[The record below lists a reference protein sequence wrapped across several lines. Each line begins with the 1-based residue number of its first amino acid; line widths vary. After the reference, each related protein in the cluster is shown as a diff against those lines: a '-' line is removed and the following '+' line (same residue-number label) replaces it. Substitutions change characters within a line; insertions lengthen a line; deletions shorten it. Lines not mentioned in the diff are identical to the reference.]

1 MITDIAPRRA
11 SAWPCTVATMKKWVV
26 PENSNK
32 RVQRASRMI
41 GKGTGTPEE
50 IREARDVLSN
60 YRLAHA
66 FPLNAVTVTV
76 RQRALA
82 VNPNAVVAERRK
94 RLPTILDKLKRHP
107 TMSVTTMQ
115 DLGGCRV
122 VFGTVAEVDELV
134 RVLVDLPRSKNRVK
148 KVYDYLRGDPGP
160 RDSGYRG
167 VHLVYEY
174 GASKKEYH
182 GLRIELQVRTLLQ
195 HAWATAVETMD
206 LFSGS
211 ELKYGKGDAD
221 VLRFFV
227 LVGSLMAYEEG
238 TTPVPGAEGTREEL
252 AAELAHLEANVGVLE
267 RLRGYAAIVGE
278 HAKTDRRNTLTLEL
292 WRTEGRL
299 TVTVH
304 ETLAAAED
312 RITELEALDDEN
324 LDAVL
329 INIARISQLRDAYPN
344 YFADTGRFTEFVVAC
359 LSAQHSHATFQAHTQ
374 DSLSH
379 NI

>member
-1 MITDIAPRRA
+1 MRA
-11 SAWPCTVATMKKWVV
+11 GTVTAMKKWVV
-26 PENSNK
+26 PEHSNK
-32 RVQRASRMI
+32 AVQRASRTI

-50 IREARDVLSN
+50 IQSARAVLSN

-76 RQRALA
+76 RQRAFD

-122 VFGTVAEVDELV
+122 VFGTVAEVERLV
-134 RVLVDLPRSKNRVK
+134 AILRDLPRSKNRVK
-148 KVYDYLRGDPGP
+148 KVYDYLRDDPGP

-174 GASKKEYH
+174 GASKKEYK

-211 ELKYGKGDAD
+211 ELKYGKGDPD

-227 LVGSLMAYEEG
+227 LVASLMAHEEG
-238 TTPVPGAEGTREEL
+238 TAPVPGAEGSTKEL
-252 AAELAHLEANVGVLE
+252 AAELARLEADVGVLE
-267 RLRGYAAIVGE
+267 RLRGYASIVGE
-278 HAKTDRRNTLTLEL
+278 HARTDRRNTLTLEL
-292 WRTEGRL
+292 WRSEGIL

-304 ETLAAAED
+304 ETLADAEA
-312 RITELEALDDEN
+312 RITELEAMDDED

-344 YFADTGRFTEFVVAC
+344 YFADTGRFAEFVE
-359 LSAQHSHATFQAHTQ
+359 SR
-374 DSLSH
+374 
-379 NI
+379 I

>member
-1 MITDIAPRRA
+1 
-11 SAWPCTVATMKKWVV
+11 MKRWVV
-26 PENSNK
+26 PEHSNK
-32 RVQRASRMI
+32 AVQRASRVV
-41 GKGTGTPEE
+41 GKGTGTDEE
-50 IREARDVLSN
+50 VQAARDVLSN

-94 RLPTILDKLKRHP
+94 RLPTIIDKLKRHP

-122 VFGTVAEVDELV
+122 IFETVAEVDELV
-134 RVLVDLPRSKNRVK
+134 RILEGSPRTKNRVK
-148 KVYDYLRGDPGP
+148 KVYDYLRDDPGP
-160 RDSGYRG
+160 RESGYRG

-174 GASKKEYH
+174 GASKREYH
-182 GLRIELQVRTLLQ
+182 GLRIELQVRTQLQ

-211 ELKYGKGDAD
+211 ELKYGKGDPD
-221 VLRFFV
+221 LLRFFV
-227 LVGSLMAYEEG
+227 LVASLMAHEEG
-238 TTPVPGAEGTREEL
+238 TAPVPGAENAPEKL
-252 AAELAHLEANVGVLE
+252 AAELARLEKRVGVLG
-267 RLRGYAAIVGE
+267 RLQGYAAIVGE

-292 WRTEGRL
+292 LRREGQL

-304 ETLAAAED
+304 ETLADAEA
-312 RITELEALDDEN
+312 RLTALEALNDEN

-344 YFADTGRFTEFVVAC
+344 YFADTSRFAQFVQGH
-359 LSAQHSHATFQAHTQ
+359 L
-374 DSLSH
+374 DSRRRTA
-379 NI
+379 

>member
-1 MITDIAPRRA
+1 
-11 SAWPCTVATMKKWVV
+11 MKKWVV
-26 PENSNK
+26 PEHSNK
-32 RVQRASRMI
+32 AVQRASRTI
-41 GKGTGTPEE
+41 GRGTGTPEE
-50 IREARDVLSN
+50 VQAARAVLSN

-76 RQRALA
+76 RQRALD

-94 RLPTILDKLKRHP
+94 RLPTILDKLRRHP

-122 VFGTVAEVDELV
+122 VFHSVAEVEKLV
-134 RVLVDLPRSKNRVK
+134 AILRDLPRSKNRVK
-148 KVYDYLRGDPGP
+148 KVYDYLRDDPGP

-174 GASKKEYH
+174 GASKKEYK

-211 ELKYGKGDAD
+211 ELKYGKGDPD

-227 LVGSLMAYEEG
+227 LVASLMAHEEG
-238 TTPVPGAEGTREEL
+238 TAPVPGAEGSTEEL
-252 AAELAHLEANVGVLE
+252 AAELMRLEMDVGVLE
-267 RLRGYAAIVGE
+267 RLRGYASIVGE
-278 HAKTDRRNTLTLEL
+278 HARTDRRNTLTLEL
-292 WRTEGRL
+292 WRSEGIL

-304 ETLAAAED
+304 ETLADAEA
-312 RITELEALDDEN
+312 RITELEAMDDED

-344 YFADTGRFTEFVVAC
+344 YFADTGRFTDFVE
-359 LSAQHSHATFQAHTQ
+359 SR
-374 DSLSH
+374 
-379 NI
+379 I

>member
-1 MITDIAPRRA
+1 MLAA
-11 SAWPCTVATMKKWVV
+11 MKKWVM
-26 PENSNK
+26 PEHSNK
-32 RVQRASRMI
+32 AVQRASRTI

-50 IREARDVLSN
+50 IQAARDVLSN

-76 RQRALA
+76 RQRALDI
-82 VNPNAVVAERRK
+82 NPNAVVAERRK

-122 VFGTVAEVDELV
+122 VLDSVSEVEDLV
-134 RVLVDLPRSKNRVK
+134 TILRDSPRAKNRVK
-148 KVYDYLRGDPGP
+148 RVYNYLREDPGP

-174 GASKKEYH
+174 GASKPEYQ
-182 GLRIELQVRTLLQ
+182 GLRIKLQVRTRLQ

-211 ELKYGKGDAD
+211 ELKYGKGDPA

-227 LVGSLMAYEEG
+227 LVGSLMAHEEG
-238 TTPVPGAEGTREEL
+238 TAPVPGADGPLVEL
-252 AAELAHLEANVGVLE
+252 TSELRHLEAEIGVLD
-267 RLRGYAAIVGE
+267 RLRGYASIVGE

-292 WRTEGRL
+292 RRQEGHL

-304 ETLAAAED
+304 ETLADAES
-312 RITELEALDDEN
+312 RLTVLEALDDDD

-344 YFADTGRFTEFVVAC
+344 YFADTSRFTDFVT
-359 LSAQHSHATFQAHTQ
+359 SRTGSH
-374 DSLSH
+374 
-379 NI
+379 

>member
-1 MITDIAPRRA
+1 
-11 SAWPCTVATMKKWVV
+11 MKRWVV

-32 RVQRASRMI
+32 AVQRASRTI

-50 IREARDVLSN
+50 IQAARDVLSN

-76 RQRALA
+76 KQRALD

-122 VFGTVAEVDELV
+122 VYESVAEVDELV
-134 RVLVDLPRSKNRVK
+134 AVLPDLPRSKNRVTR
-148 KVYDYLRGDPGP
+148 VYDYLRGDPGP

-174 GASKKEYH
+174 GASKSEYH
-182 GLRIELQVRTLLQ
+182 GLRIELQVRTQLQ

-211 ELKYGKGDAD
+211 ELKYGKGDPE
-221 VLRFFV
+221 VLRYFV
-227 LVGSLMAYEEG
+227 LVSSLMAYEEG
-238 TTPVPGAEGTREEL
+238 TTPVPGADGPAEDLT
-252 AAELAHLEANVGVLE
+252 AELAELEERVGILQ
-267 RLRGYAAIVGE
+267 RLRGYESIVGE
-278 HAKTDRRNTLTLEL
+278 HAKTDRRNALTLEL
-292 WRTEGRL
+292 RRREGIL

-304 ETLAAAED
+304 ETLAEAEA
-312 RITELEALDDEN
+312 RLTELEALDDDN

-344 YFADTGRFTEFVVAC
+344 YYAETGRFKDFVASR
-359 LSAQHSHATFQAHTQ
+359 LDGLAS
-374 DSLSH
+374 
-379 NI
+379 

>member
-1 MITDIAPRRA
+1 
-11 SAWPCTVATMKKWVV
+11 MKTWVI
-26 PENSNK
+26 PEHSNK
-32 RVQRASRMI
+32 AVQRASRTI

-50 IREARDVLSN
+50 IRAARNILSN

-76 RQRALA
+76 RQRALN

-94 RLPTILDKLKRHP
+94 RLPTILDKLRRHP

-122 VFGTVAEVDELV
+122 VLESVAEVEELV
-134 RVLVDLPRSKNRVK
+134 TVLRDLPRSKNRVK
-148 KVYDYLRGDPGP
+148 RVYDYLRDDPGP

-167 VHLVYEY
+167 IHLVYEY
-174 GASKKEYH
+174 GASKKEYQ

-211 ELKYGKGDAD
+211 ELKYGKGDPD

-227 LVGSLMAYEEG
+227 LVGSLMAYEEK
-238 TTPVPGAEGTREEL
+238 TALVPGAQGSAQEL
-252 AAELAHLEANVGVLE
+252 ADELRRLEANVGVLD
-267 RLRGYAAIVGE
+267 RLRGYASIVGE

-292 WRTEGRL
+292 RRREGLL

-304 ETLAAAED
+304 ETLAEAEA
-312 RITELEALDDEN
+312 RLTELEAQDDDN

-344 YFADTGRFTEFVVAC
+344 YFADTGRFTDFVASRISEPEAG
-359 LSAQHSHATFQAHTQ
+359 SAV
-374 DSLSH
+374 
-379 NI
+379 

>member
-1 MITDIAPRRA
+1 
-11 SAWPCTVATMKKWVV
+11 MKKWVV
-26 PENSNK
+26 PEHSNK
-32 RVQRASRMI
+32 RVQRASRTI
-41 GKGTGTPEE
+41 GKGTGTPDE
-50 IREARDVLSN
+50 INEARDILSN

-66 FPLNAVTVTV
+66 FPLNAVTMTV
-76 RQRALA
+76 RQRALD
-82 VNPNAVVAERRK
+82 VNPDAVVAERRK

-122 VFGTVAEVDELV
+122 VFKSIAEVEELV
-134 RVLVDLPRSKNRVK
+134 GVLVDLPRSKNRVT
-148 KVYDYLRGDPGP
+148 KVYDYLREDPGP
-160 RDSGYRG
+160 RSSGYRG
-167 VHLVYEY
+167 IHLVYEY

-182 GLRIELQVRTLLQ
+182 GLRIELQVRTRLQ

-227 LVGSLMAYEEG
+227 LVASLMAHEEG
-238 TTPVPGAEGTREEL
+238 TAPVPGAVGTPEEL
-252 AAELAHLEANVGVLE
+252 AVELARLETDVGVLE

-278 HAKTDRRNTLTLEL
+278 HARTDRRNTLTLEL
-292 WRTEGRL
+292 WRSKSRL

-304 ETLAAAED
+304 ETLADAEA
-312 RITELEALDDEN
+312 RITELESLDNED

-344 YFADTGRFTEFVVAC
+344 YFADTGRFTEFVT
-359 LSAQHSHATFQAHTQ
+359 SR
-374 DSLSH
+374 
-379 NI
+379 I

>member
-1 MITDIAPRRA
+1 
-11 SAWPCTVATMKKWVV
+11 MKKWVV
-26 PENSNK
+26 PENSKK
-32 RVQRASRMI
+32 RVRRASRTI
-41 GKGTGTPEE
+41 GEGTGTPEE
-50 IREARDVLSN
+50 IREAREVLSN

-66 FPLNAVTVTV
+66 FPLNAVTTTV
-76 RQRALA
+76 RKRALD

-122 VFGTVAEVDELV
+122 VFDTVAEVDKLV
-134 RVLVDLPRSKNRVK
+134 SILEELPRSKNHVT
-148 KVYDYLRGDPGP
+148 KVYDYLRDEPGP

-174 GASKKEYH
+174 GASKTEYH
-182 GLRIELQVRTLLQ
+182 GLKIELQVRTQLQ
-195 HAWATAVETMD
+195 HAWATAIETMD

-211 ELKYGKGDAD
+211 ELKYGKGDEEL
-221 VLRFFV
+221 LRFFV

-238 TTPVPGAEGTREEL
+238 TTPVPSAEGTREEL
-252 AAELAHLEANVGVLE
+252 AAELARLEASVGVLE
-267 RLRGYAAIVGE
+267 RLQGYAAIVGE

-292 WRTEGRL
+292 LRNEGQL

-304 ETLAAAED
+304 ETLAAAEA

-344 YFADTGRFTEFVVAC
+344 YFADTGRFTEFVGAC
-359 LSAQHSHATFQAHTQ
+359 L
-374 DSLSH
+374 
-379 NI
+379 

>member
-1 MITDIAPRRA
+1 M
-11 SAWPCTVATMKKWVV
+11 
-26 PENSNK
+26 
-32 RVQRASRMI
+32 
-41 GKGTGTPEE
+41 
-50 IREARDVLSN
+50 
-60 YRLAHA
+60 
-66 FPLNAVTVTV
+66 
-76 RQRALA
+76 
-82 VNPNAVVAERRK
+82 
-94 RLPTILDKLKRHP
+94 
-107 TMSVTTMQ
+107 
-115 DLGGCRV
+115 
-122 VFGTVAEVDELV
+122 VFDTVAEVEELV
-134 RVLVDLPRSKNRVK
+134 SVLVDLPRSKNRVK
-148 KVYDYLRGDPGP
+148 KVYNYLRDDPGP
-160 RDSGYRG
+160 RDSGYRC

-182 GLRIELQVRTLLQ
+182 GLRIELQVRTRLQ

-211 ELKYGKGDAD
+211 ELKYGKGEAD

-252 AAELAHLEANVGVLE
+252 AAELARLETNVGVLE

-292 WRTEGRL
+292 WRTEGQL

-304 ETLAAAED
+304 ETLAAAEA
-312 RITELEALDDEN
+312 RITELEALDNED

-344 YFADTGRFTEFVVAC
+344 YYADTGRFTEFVVAC
-359 LSAQHSHATFQAHTQ
+359 LTDRSRMS
-374 DSLSH
+374 
-379 NI
+379 

>member
-1 MITDIAPRRA
+1 
-11 SAWPCTVATMKKWVV
+11 MKRWVV
-26 PENSNK
+26 PEYSNK
-32 RVQRASRMI
+32 AVQRASRVI
-41 GKGTGTPEE
+41 GKGTGTSDELQA
-50 IREARDVLSN
+50 ARDVLSN

-76 RQRALA
+76 RQHALDL
-82 VNPNAVVAERRK
+82 NPNAVVAERRK
-94 RLPTILDKLKRHP
+94 RLPTIVDKLKRHP

-122 VFGTVAEVDELV
+122 VFETVAEVEELAEI
-134 RVLVDLPRSKNRVK
+134 LVDLPRSKNRVA
-148 KVYDYLRGDPGP
+148 KVYDYLRDAPGP

-182 GLRIELQVRTLLQ
+182 GLRIELQVRTQLQ

-211 ELKYGKGDAD
+211 ELKYGKGDRD
-221 VLRFFV
+221 TLRFFV
-227 LVGSLMAYEEG
+227 LVASLMAREED
-238 TTPVPGAEGTREEL
+238 TAPVPGAEGTLDELTDEL
-252 AAELAHLEANVGVLE
+252 AQLEERVSVLG

-278 HAKTDRRNTLTLEL
+278 HARTDRRNALTLEL
-292 WRTEGRL
+292 LRREGQL

-304 ETLAAAED
+304 ETLADAEA
-312 RITELEALDDEN
+312 RLTALEALDDEN

-344 YFADTGRFTEFVVAC
+344 YFADTGRFTEFV
-359 LSAQHSHATFQAHTQ
+359 QAHLDGRLPQ
-374 DSLSH
+374 
-379 NI
+379 IA